1 MQLFEGDIGGVR
13 SMKKKRIGSRV
24 ALFTDMSMERKLLLV
39 FLVIITLPL
48 SVISIYNFK
57 SYTGSIQD
65 NTIAYS
71 EKLTDQMMDGIDDYI
86 DDMKRISS
94 MPAYVNEI
102 KQNLIRSNQFH
113 EQKKEKEQDGNTVF
127 DPSEFDTMLS
137 IQRGIE
143 GNVSFINNIKRGAN
157 SVYIFD
163 KYGNGYYSAKDGGVR
178 LDLKMSYD
186 FWSEQAKGSNGEA
199 LLFGTQAYT
208 SNLQST
214 RYAFTVVRKIVD
226 GLWNPIGLIAVE
238 ANVSMLQNQVA
249 ELDKVTHGQSMIVDE
264 RGHVIYDSQQKLL
277 AKDVS
282 GSELFRKAQGSGG
295 SFYDESEGKS
305 RLNIYSTSPK
315 TNWKVIISIPVHELT
330 REAIVTRN
338 TTLAATFAII
348 IVAMIISIFLT
359 FALTKPLTQMIQL
372 MKKVQGGD
380 LEVRF
385 QVKRRDEI
393 GLLGHQFNRML
404 ERIRQLIQDIYRI
417 EQQKTEAE
425 LQALQSQINPHFI
438 YNTLET
444 IRMTAELNDD
454 IEAADM
460 ISILGKLLRYSTS
473 DMNGHSTL
481 KQEIAYVVNYIEL
494 LNCRYSGRFR
504 LHIDL
509 PHEYDH
515 YEIIRLIFQPIIENA
530 AYHGFDDSKPF
541 MNLGIVC
548 EATDERL
555 VFHITDDGCGMNRE
569 TLNKLNDDLRNE
581 QPPDKGIEGG
591 IGLKNVHQRIRMHY
605 GAGCGLEVYSTP
617 GEGTEVRLTLPLPA
631 ATEDSESKH
640 KKEAV
645 S

>member
-1 MQLFEGDIGGVR
+1 MDNKTKFSWWVRFGD
-13 SMKKKRIGSRV
+13 MN
-24 ALFTDMSMERKLLLV
+24 MERKLLLV

-48 SVISIYNFK
+48 SVLAIINFQ
-57 SYTGSIQD
+57 SYSRSIQA

-71 EKLTDQMMDGIDDYI
+71 EKLTDQMLDGIDDYI
-86 DDMKRISS
+86 EDMKRISS

-102 KQNLIRSNQFH
+102 KQNLIRSNQFY
-113 EQKKEKEQDGNTVF
+113 EEKNKREKDGNTA
-127 DPSEFDTMLS
+127 PSPGDFDTLLS

-163 KYGNGYYSAKDGGVR
+163 NYGNGYYSAKDGGVR
-178 LDLKMSYD
+178 LDLQQSYS
-186 FWSEQAKGSNGEA
+186 FWSEQAKHSSGEA

-249 ELDKVTHGQSMIVDE
+249 ELDKVTGGQSMIVDE
-264 RGHVIYDSQQKLL
+264 KGKVIYDSRQKLL
-277 AKDVS
+277 AQDVS
-282 GSELFRKAQGSGG
+282 ASGLFLRAQGSGG
-295 SFYDESEGKS
+295 SFYDTVNGEE
-305 RLNIYSTSPK
+305 RLNIYSASPK
-315 TNWKVIISIPVHELT
+315 TNWKVIISIPVNELT
-330 REAIVTRN
+330 RDAIVTRN
-338 TTLAATFAII
+338 ATLAATFG
-348 IVAMIISIFLT
+348 IVVLALAISIFLS

-385 QVKRRDEI
+385 QVRRRDEI
-393 GLLGHQFNRML
+393 SLLGHQFNRML
-404 ERIRQLIQDIYRI
+404 ERISQLIRDIYRI
-417 EQQKTEAE
+417 EQQKKDAE

-473 DMNGHSTL
+473 DVNGCSTL
-481 KQEIAYVVNYIEL
+481 KQELDYVGNYIEL

-504 LHIDL
+504 LRIEVPPENL
-509 PHEYDH
+509 H
-515 YEIIRLIFQPIIENA
+515 YQMIRLVFQPIIENA
-530 AYHGFDDSKPF
+530 AYHGLDDSKPV
-541 MNLGIVC
+541 MHLDITCREEEGM
-548 EATDERL
+548 L
-555 VFHITDDGCGMNRE
+555 VFNISDDGCGMDRD
-569 TLNKLNDDLRNE
+569 TLDRLNDSLRRE
-581 QPPDKGIEGG
+581 IPPDKGIEGG
-591 IGLKNVHQRIRMHY
+591 IGLKNVHQRIRLHY
-605 GAGCGLEVYSTP
+605 GVSSGLEVASER
-617 GEGTEVRLTLPLPA
+617 GAGTSVRLSLPMPEA
-631 ATEDSESKH
+631 SPESEPEDTRRT
-640 KKEAV
+640 V